1 MENKQIEEYIERG
14 LELELLDKLNSYV
27 IDSFD
32 TRCEN
37 LIKILIVLQEKG
49 KIDWMQHNQALV
61 NVIIKVMPSI
71 VASDGDLARFT
82 QLIKKHAVSP
92 YQNISYL
99 NRQFIIGI
107 EDNDDKITNSGV
119 SLEELK
125 SFQSEMKK
133 LNVHFLKEEIRAGD
147 DFLSIIGLL
156 YNCVEKLGEERK
168 VFLIG
173 EALVAFQE
181 YISSNPKNYLI
192 HFIRPYFTGP
202 NKSHFDYYYHVPE
215 PFYEQ
220 IFPNGDFPFGDFI
233 DKANEQNIE
242 KNLIQDINQ
251 VYKRIQEIE
260 KSENDRR
267 LVLFSEEM
275 NTLGFQNLERFL
287 KLQSSEHVWVR
298 KECLPPNYKE

>member
-32 TRCEN
+32 SRCEN
-37 LIKILIVLQEKG
+37 LIKILIILQEKG

-61 NVIIKVMPSI
+61 NVIIKVMPGI
-71 VASDGDLARFT
+71 LASDGDLARFT
-82 QLIKKHAVSP
+82 QLIKTHAASP

-107 EDNDDKITNSGV
+107 EDKDDKIMNSGV
-119 SLEELK
+119 SLEKLK
-125 SFQSEMKK
+125 SFQSEIKK
-133 LNVHFLKEEIRAGD
+133 LNVHFIKEEIKRGN

-156 YNCVEKLGEERK
+156 YNCVERLGEERK
-168 VFLIG
+168 VFLIK

-181 YISSNPKNYLI
+181 YISLNPKNYLS

-220 IFPNGDFPFGDFI
+220 IFPNEDFPFSDFI
-233 DKANEQNIE
+233 DKANENNIE
-242 KNLIQDINQ
+242 KNLIQDINE
-251 VYKRIQEIE
+251 VYKRIQEI

-267 LVLFSEEM
+267 LVLFSCEM
-275 NTLGFQNLERFL
+275 EQLGFQNLERFL
-287 KLQSSEHVWVR
+287 KLQSSDHLWVR
-298 KECLPPNYKE
+298 KECLPPYYKD